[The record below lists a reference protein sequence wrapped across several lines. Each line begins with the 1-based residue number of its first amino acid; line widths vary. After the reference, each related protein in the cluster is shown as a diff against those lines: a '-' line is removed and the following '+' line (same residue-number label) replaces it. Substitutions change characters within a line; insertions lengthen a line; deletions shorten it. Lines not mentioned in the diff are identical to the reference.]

1 MRREPDPGDRR
12 RNVVSLTPA
21 GRRRLERLDTL
32 VAYAQRELVSLLSLL
47 TEHHRASHPGPDDAG

>member
-32 VAYAQRELVSLLSLL
+32 VADAQRELLAPPSPRSSS
-47 TEHHRASHPGPDDAG
+47 ANWSPCSPF